1 MRIASSS
8 LAGFIFPSQSAPN
21 GEKMRNGVSSLPPS
35 ARFPL
40 WEEAFN
46 GCKPLGSIFPF
57 SQTHVDSE
65 VCPRLPPNWPPQQE
79 EAVFLWLP
87 SCFWHVSES
96 LGGWGSCQRG
106 TPPNTPLG
114 LEDGAHQT
122 SSPPLPHGCRRVS
135 AGSFPARGHVF
146 QMFRKSNP

>member
-40 WEEAFN
+40 WEKAFN
-46 GCKPLGSIFPF
+46 GCKHLGSIFPF

-65 VCPRLPPNWPPQQE
+65 DCPRLPPNWPPQQE
-79 EAVFLWLP
+79 RPSSSGFLPAFGTFQNPPRRAWLTGP
-87 SCFWHVSES
+87 TSRRCRRCHMAARECLLVVSQPAAMFSRCSES
-96 LGGWGSCQRG
+96 
-106 TPPNTPLG
+106 
-114 LEDGAHQT
+114 
-122 SSPPLPHGCRRVS
+122 
-135 AGSFPARGHVF
+135 
-146 QMFRKSNP
+146 NP

>member
-40 WEEAFN
+40 WEKAFN
-46 GCKPLGSIFPF
+46 GCKHLGSIFPF

-79 EAVFLWLP
+79 RPSSSGFLPAFGTFQNLWRDPLQPP
-87 SCFWHVSES
+87 SAWRTGPTGRRRRRRCHMAASVCLLVVS
-96 LGGWGSCQRG
+96 Q
-106 TPPNTPLG
+106 
-114 LEDGAHQT
+114 
-122 SSPPLPHGCRRVS
+122 
-135 AGSFPARGHVF
+135 PAA
-146 QMFRKSNP
+146 MFSRCSNP